1 MPDVEDPTERAV
13 IRLAL
18 TATPAQH
25 EAVPADFQDLVRTLR
40 PSAGEGA

>member
-1 MPDVEDPTERAV
+1 MPDVEDPAERAV

-18 TATPAQH
+18 TVTPAQH
-25 EAVPADFQDLVRTLR
+25 EAVPAGFQDLVRTVR